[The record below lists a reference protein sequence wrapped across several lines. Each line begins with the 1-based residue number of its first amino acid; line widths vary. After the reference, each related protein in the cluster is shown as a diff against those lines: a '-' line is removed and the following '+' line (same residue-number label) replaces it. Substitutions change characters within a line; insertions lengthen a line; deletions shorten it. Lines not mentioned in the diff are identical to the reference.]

1 AEEHVGVRVAA
12 ALAIWFGGQE
22 AGNALADV
30 LFGDADPGGRLPT
43 TVPRRLE
50 DTPAFL
56 SYPGEHGKVYYS
68 EGVFGGHRAY
78 DARGVDPLFPFGFG
92 LSYTRFA
99 LGEAT
104 VRVEESAG
112 EAGEV
117 RVHVAL
123 DVTNAGKRAG
133 QEVVQLYVADPASS
147 VARPPCELRAFAKV
161 SLAPGE
167 RKRIEWTLG
176 SEAFAFW
183 DPIGRTWT
191 AEAGDYELRIGRS
204 SRDLPVRARL
214 ALAHDHKRGP
224 DRPLEG

>member
-1 AEEHVGVRVAA
+1 VGFVRLVELDVEVVELRGEELPRVLDRLVVDRRAELLDEEV
-12 ALAIWFGGQE
+12 E
-22 AGNALADV
+22 
-30 LFGDADPGGRLPT
+30 
-43 TVPRRLE
+43 
-50 DTPAFL
+50 
-56 SYPGEHGKVYYS
+56 
-68 EGVFGGHRAY
+68 

-104 VRVEESAG
+104 VRVEEGAG
-112 EAGEV
+112 EAGDV